1 MSNKLVL
8 ITAFL
13 MLPFLL
19 SDCAKN
25 PVTGKKQVTFM
36 SAAQEQAVGDQNDP
50 LIVASYGLYEDA
62 EMQSFIDKKGQQM
75 ALVSH
80 RPELK
85 FTFRILDSPV
95 VNAFALP
102 GGYVYF
108 TRGIMAHFNNEAE
121 FAGVLGHE
129 IGHITARHSAQQY
142 TKQVLGNIGLLAG
155 VVVSPTFR
163 QFADQASQ
171 GLGLMFLKFG
181 RDDESESDQLG
192 VEYSTKIGY
201 DAHQMADFFQTL
213 NRLQAQ
219 AGASIP
225 DFLSTHPNPVDR
237 HGKVH
242 AAADEWQTNY
252 PQAKKVNSE
261 AFLRLIDGMVYGEDP
276 KQGFVE
282 NNVFYHPELKFE
294 FPVPNNWVLQ
304 NAPTVVQ
311 ITPSD
316 GKAMIQFSLAQVES
330 RRAASDA
337 LIAEAKLDVIE
348 RHENARVSGLPATVM
363 LSDQT
368 PTDPNTGQATG
379 DPIRILSYFIEYGGF
394 IYTFHGMAA
403 KTDFNAY
410 SGTFKQTMTKFKE
423 LTDQTKI
430 NKKAKRI
437 KIVKVQ
443 QGGSMQSVLTSFGSK
458 QEDLESVAI
467 LNGMELGQTVEA
479 GSFIK
484 IIADPNS

>member
-8 ITAFL
+8 FTAFL
-13 MLPFLL
+13 MLPLL
-19 SDCAKN
+19 LNDCAKN
-25 PVTGKKQVTFM
+25 PVTGKKQVTLM
-36 SAAQEQAVGDQNDP
+36 SAAQEQALGDQSDP
-50 LIVASYGLYEDA
+50 QIVASYGLYEDA
-62 EMQSFIDKKGQQM
+62 DMQSFINKKGQQM
-75 ALVSH
+75 GLVSH
-80 RPELK
+80 RPDLK

-142 TKQVLGNIGLLAG
+142 TKQVLGNIGLMAG

-163 QFADQASQ
+163 QFAEQASQ
-171 GLGLMFLKFG
+171 GLSLMFLKFG

-225 DFLSTHPNPVDR
+225 DFLSTHPNPTDR
-237 HGKVH
+237 YGKVH
-242 AAADEWQTNY
+242 NAADEWQVNY

-261 AFLRLIDGMVYGEDP
+261 AFLRLIDGMIYGEDP

-282 NNVFYHPELKFE
+282 NSKFYHPELKFE
-294 FPVPNNWVLQ
+294 FPVPINWVLQ

-316 GKAMIQFSLAQVES
+316 GKAMIQFSLSQ
-330 RRAASDA
+330 AASRKAAGDEIIEQA
-337 LIAEAKLDVIE
+337 GLDVIE
-348 RHENARVSGLPATVM
+348 RQENAQVSGFPATVM

-368 PTDPNTGQATG
+368 PKDPNTGQATG
-379 DPIRILSYFIEYGGF
+379 DPIRILSYFIEYGDF
-394 IYTFHGMAA
+394 IYTFHGMATQA
-403 KTDFNAY
+403 DFNSY
-410 SGTFKQTMTKFKE
+410 SGTFKQTMTKFRQ
-423 LTDQTKI
+423 LTDQAKL
-430 NKKAKRI
+430 NKQPKKI

-443 QGGSMQSVLTSFGSK
+443 QGGTLQSVLTSFGAK
-458 QEDLESVAI
+458 QSDLESIAI
-467 LNGMELGQTVEA
+467 LNGMELGQNVTS
-479 GSFIK
+479 GMFIK
-484 IIADPNS
+484 TIADPNS